1 MALFM
6 VVEHYTRGPEPVYAR
21 AAERGRMLPD
31 GLRYLNSWVVAG
43 TLDTCFQLM
52 EADDAAVFEA
62 WVPNWQDLVAFEIY
76 PVVSSAEASGIVT
89 GSR

>member
-31 GLRYLNSWVVAG
+31 GLRYLDSWVEAG
-43 TLDTCFQLM
+43 TLDMCFQLM
-52 EADDAAVFEA
+52 ETDNPGLFDVWTDF
-62 WVPNWQDLVAFEIY
+62 WTDLVAFEIY
-76 PVVSSAEASGIVT
+76 PVVTSAQASAQASAG
-89 GSR
+89 